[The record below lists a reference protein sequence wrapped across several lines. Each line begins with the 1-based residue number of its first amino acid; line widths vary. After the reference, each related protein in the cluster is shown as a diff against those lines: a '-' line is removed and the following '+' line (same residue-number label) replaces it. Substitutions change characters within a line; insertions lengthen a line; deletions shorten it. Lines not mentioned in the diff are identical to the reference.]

1 MNVADKWMLEQ
12 MQQMAA
18 SMANPM
24 PQASQNAEAP
34 KTEKGESFQDMMD
47 KAKAGETPK
56 HESAPAEKTEDAQP
70 QEPTQTQK
78 TEKVPATKNE
88 DGSKTVQLTA
98 EQAAMVAA
106 GYAQLFFKEDGSAM
120 TVVCIDEEG
129 NLVRPLA
136 LEDNAHFYSGGKD
149 ALQAGGDWVI
159 DPTPEFVEALEQL
172 LRKTGDPRSVD
183 DILAQ
188 VERKL
193 QDPQA
198 QNKVEIKA
206 FEAPEEPEVEAPVE
220 RLVKPDNIDRA
231 EVKTNQDDR
240 DDTDSGLEAEVMAA
254 PLFQDVKA
262 APVKVGENFQLDTER
277 PEMDSKLADTIR
289 MAAQGGLREVEIKLS
304 PENLGT
310 LTIKLTQSADGAL
323 QVVLH
328 TANAKAAN
336 LLNQHL
342 DGLNQAL
349 QGYGQSQ
356 EVRVEVQRSE
366 DSQQAGQQQQQQ
378 TDPDG
383 RGQHSQQQQEQR
395 RQDNGHSGDFI
406 QKLRLGLFGADN

>member
-1 MNVADKWMLEQ
+1 MNVTDKWMLEQ

-18 SMANPM
+18 SMSTL
-24 PQASQNAEAP
+24 PQVGQNAEAP
-34 KTEKGESFQDMMD
+34 KAEKGESFQDMMD
-47 KAKAGETPK
+47 KAKTQQTETPK
-56 HESAPAEKTEDAQP
+56 QESASGKKTEDAQP

-78 TEKVPATKNE
+78 TEKVPVSKNG
-88 DGSKTVQLTA
+88 DGSKTAELTA

-106 GYAQLFFKEDGSAM
+106 GYAQLFLKEDGSAM
-120 TVVCIDEEG
+120 IVVCIDENG

-136 LEDNAHFYSGGKD
+136 LEDNVHVYGED
-149 ALQAGGDWVI
+149 ALLVGDDWVI

-193 QDPQA
+193 QDPQV
-198 QNKVEIKA
+198 QNKVEVK
-206 FEAPEEPEVEAPVE
+206 APEVKDSAE
-220 RLVKPDNIDRA
+220 RPIELNVIDSD
-231 EVKTNQDDR
+231 EGKDDR
-240 DDTDSGLEAEVMAA
+240 DDTNELGAEVMNAGQ

-262 APVKVGENFQLDTER
+262 APVKVGENFELDTEQ
-277 PEMDSKLADTIR
+277 PGMDDKLADTIR
-289 MAAQGGLREVEIKLS
+289 MAAQESLRQIEIKLS

-323 QVVLH
+323 QVVMH
-328 TANAKAAN
+328 AANAKAAN
-336 LLNQHL
+336 LLSQHL

-349 QGYGQSQ
+349 QSYGHGQ
-356 EVRVEVQRSE
+356 EVRVEVQRNE

-383 RGQHSQQQQEQR
+383 RGQHSQQRQEQR
-395 RQDNGHSGDFI
+395 RQDSGHSGDFI
-406 QKLRLGLFGADN
+406 QKLRLGLFGPEEN